1 MRSARG
7 APQALTGRYHLPYS
21 YHSKTM
27 AISVQKVGPKGQVTL
42 PKQVRLAL
50 GLKTGALVETVLTR
64 DGALTRP
71 VELRPKIVDLE
82 AALAEAEA
90 DVKAGRVSKPY
101 RSARALVRDAIR
113 AGKRH
118 GRHART

>member
-1 MRSARG
+1 
-7 APQALTGRYHLPYS
+7 
-21 YHSKTM
+21 M
-27 AISVQKVGPKGQVTL
+27 AVSVQKVGPKGQVTL
-42 PKQVRLAL
+42 PKHIREAL
-50 GLKTGALVETVLTR
+50 HLKTGQLVETVLTR
-64 DGALTRP
+64 EGALTRP
-71 VELRPKIVDLE
+71 VELHPKKVDLE
-82 AALAEAEA
+82 EALAEAEA